1 MSSRRP
7 WWLPL
12 TLLLSLFLP
21 ARCQTPATP
30 VPDVL
35 VTGLQGDE
43 VTLNAGANAGIAV
56 GAELR
61 VIRAGTEIGR
71 IVVVRVE
78 NTSSTGRWFPY
89 VNRTLSVGDTVV
101 LPAEP
106 PAQPAVAPAPPRKPR
121 PSNPERPSYSEP
133 SRTIIPWESWEYP
146 ALSALAVD
154 GLLPGSAAVDFQG
167 TRLYTRGE
175 IAAFVAKAV
184 SNISDA
190 KKPARDAWFLKRLVE
205 AYRHQPPVR
214 SLLDNLP
221 EALTAADTTPPAWLD
236 QVTAWGG
243 LRYQNAH
250 GGNDAE
256 ILGRAAGIFRLQ
268 DKAWAYLSLNNL
280 HDLTSGLPDGFS
292 ELDAATVNFRAL
304 DADFTLGKQ
313 SLTSGP
319 VYSGD
324 GLLSSNSPGI
334 WQARVTKTFSF
345 GRFGKYTFS
354 QLYGGFPDTERT
366 KYFGLRTVD
375 TSIGKWSIGLAEA
388 YVSTKAPNPLVLVTP
403 YYGYQHWSIFG
414 GDAGSRGNDTFNYMA
429 QVNVAARVRNNM
441 SLYAEFILDDITA
454 PKSWS
459 QGHVPRKVAIVG
471 GMHYP
476 GLLFGGRGDLRVELY
491 QSDRLTYLGVAPQ
504 VAWSNRDL
512 MLASPFGPNT
522 QAFFGRLDYRVND
535 RIKAWMEVHDAVQFH
550 NEYPDMGDRL
560 VNAFGVTWSPRP
572 DRSVYASFI
581 PQRYRGINYA
591 ERRATFD
598 LVASFAF

>member
-12 TLLLSLFLP
+12 TLLVALCFS
-21 ARCQTPATP
+21 ARSQTPSTP
-30 VPDVL
+30 GGGALITAV
-35 VTGLQGDE
+35 QGDE
-43 VTLNAGANAGIAV
+43 VTLNAGANAGLAV

-61 VIRAGTEIGR
+61 VTRDGTEIGR
-71 IVVVRVE
+71 VVIVRVE
-78 NTSSTGRWFPY
+78 NTSSTARWFPY
-89 VNRTLSVGDTVV
+89 VNQTVGIGDTVV

-106 PAQPAVAPAPPRKPR
+106 PVEPAVAPAPPRKAR
-121 PSNPERPSYSEP
+121 PANPERPSYGESA
-133 SRTIIPWESWEYP
+133 RTIVPWESWEYP
-146 ALSALAVD
+146 ALSALATD
-154 GLLPGSAAVDFQG
+154 GLLPGCAAIDFQG
-167 TRLYTRGE
+167 VRRYSRGE
-175 IAAFVAKAV
+175 IAELVAKAV
-184 SNISDA
+184 SNA
-190 KKPARDAWFLKRLVE
+190 AAGKRPGRDAWYLRRLVE

-214 SLLDNLP
+214 ALLDNLP
-221 EALTAADTTPPAWLD
+221 EALAAPVPAKPALLD

-256 ILGRAAGIFRLQ
+256 MLGRVAGIFPLE
-268 DKAWAYLSLNNL
+268 DKAWAYVSLNNL
-280 HDLTSGLPDGFS
+280 HDLTSGLPDSFS
-292 ELDAATVNFRAL
+292 KLDAATVSFRAL

-334 WQARVTKTFSF
+334 WQARVAKTFSF

-388 YVSTKAPNPLVLVTP
+388 YISTKAPNPLVLVTP
-403 YYGYQHWSIFG
+403 YYGYQHWAIFG

-429 QVNVAARVRNNM
+429 QVNVAARVRNRM
-441 SLYAEFILDDITA
+441 SVYAEFIVDDITA
-454 PKSWS
+454 PEGWS
-459 QGHVPRKVAIVG
+459 QGHVPRKVAVVA

-476 GLLFGGRGDLRVELY
+476 GLLFGGRGDVRVELY

-535 RIKAWMEVHDAVQFH
+535 RVKAWMEVHDAVQFH

-572 DRSVYASFI
+572 DQSVYASFI
-581 PQRYRGINYA
+581 PQRYRGINYV
-591 ERRATFD
+591 ERKATVD
-598 LVASFAF
+598 VVASFAF